1 MSEKVLVIHHE
12 RIVAEFLCAI
22 LLEANYDASLECTSD
37 GAIRNAQEVPPKLII
52 TDAVMPGKMGMEV
65 AKEIFHA
72 TKCKVLFVSS
82 GAGEDYFAE
91 IVDDFRREG
100 CDCDSVLTPIEKP
113 QLLLQVRNQ
122 ITRRILAH

>member
-1 MSEKVLVIHHE
+1 MPERILIIHHE
-12 RIVAEFLCAI
+12 RIVAEFLTGI
-22 LLEANYDASLECTSD
+22 LLGANYDVSFECTSD
-37 GAIRNAQEVPPKLII
+37 GALENAEEHPPQLII

-91 IVDDFRREG
+91 IIDDFRREG

-113 QLLLQVRNQ
+113 QLLLQVRNH
-122 ITRRILAH
+122 ITRRIRL